1 MKKNRKIVNVILFLS
16 YTFFLHCNKEERI
29 PSYIHIPKFN
39 FISNY
44 ATQGSASHKITDAW
58 IYIND
63 NLVGAF
69 EMPCTFPVLY
79 EGEHSIKIYP
89 GIKENGISETRIIY
103 PFYNFYQ
110 TSAILLP
117 GEIDTIYPSVTYNTA
132 AADFAWIEDFENWHT
147 FCKAD
152 GVTSDSIVQ
161 ITTSAFEGNGSG
173 IVNITGTSYFGQSCS
188 QFTLP
193 KVGTDIFLELNY
205 KCNTAFN
212 VGILGY
218 NGVSLDAQTIALTIN
233 PSENW
238 KKIYVNLTNEVNEAL
253 TSTKFRIFF
262 SMLKNNNMPSSYF
275 YIDNV
280 KLIY

>member
-1 MKKNRKIVNVILFLS
+1 
-16 YTFFLHCNKEERI
+16 
-29 PSYIHIPKFN
+29 
-39 FISNY
+39 
-44 ATQGSASHKITDAW
+44 
-58 IYIND
+58 
-63 NLVGAF
+63 
-69 EMPCTFPVLY
+69 MPCTFPVLY

-280 KLIY
+280 KLIYQHNLGNIFYIAFWSSQAGHFQTKQSRIWIMQVFCFYFVDLTSCLLKKIFLHFSNNFCGLTVNKPIQL